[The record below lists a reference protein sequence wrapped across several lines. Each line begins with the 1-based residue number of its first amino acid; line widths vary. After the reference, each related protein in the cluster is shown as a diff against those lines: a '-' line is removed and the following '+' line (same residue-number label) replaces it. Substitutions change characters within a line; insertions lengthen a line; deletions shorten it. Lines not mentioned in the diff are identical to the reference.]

1 MILGQ
6 TLFRSEPAKSGR
18 GWDRAITALLTE
30 PTLADAARQAHTSE
44 RTLRR
49 RARDPQF
56 QEAYK
61 AARYEAFRTAIGQL
75 QAASLEAVAAL
86 RAALTDE
93 HGSTRVRAA
102 IAILE
107 LGRDLGGLD
116 EISER
121 IAALEQQ
128 LGGEKEE

>member
-49 RARDPQF
+49 RVRDPQF

-61 AARYEAFRTAIGQL
+61 VARYEAFHTAICQL
-75 QAASLEAVAAL
+75 QAASSQAVATL

-107 LGRDLGGLD
+107 LGRDLGGFD
-116 EISER
+116 EINER
-121 IAALEQQ
+121 LAVLEQR
-128 LGGEKEE
+128 LGMGNEE